1 METKVKMKD
10 GAEVLIRPMTEDD
23 FERSYDFFQTL
34 SEEDRIFL
42 RADVSDPEVI
52 RMRVQKAVTG
62 SSVRLVAID
71 CDRIV
76 ADGTLELE
84 KHGWK
89 KHMAEVRLF
98 VAPTHQRKGLGL
110 LMARELYVLAQE
122 YRVEEL
128 IVKMMRPQRNAK
140 RIFRK
145 LGFTETSVLLD
156 YVKDISGKKQDLII
170 MRSDMKNLWR
180 EWEEFIALSDWNR
193 TR

>member
-1 METKVKMKD
+1 METKVRMKD
-10 GAEVLIRPMTEDD
+10 GVEVLIRPMAEDD

-34 SEEDRIFL
+34 TEEDRVFL

-71 CDRIV
+71 CGRIV

-84 KHGWK
+84 RQGWK
-89 KHMAEVRLF
+89 KHMGEVRLF

-128 IVKMMRPQRNAK
+128 IVKMMRPQKGAR
-140 RIFRK
+140 RIFKK